1 MLSVGLKIHSSS
13 TTSYNFPFFL
23 FYVPKGAELKNE
35 NKPDTPDP
43 PPSKNPVSSIP
54 EPQPQDDSGEIYS
67 INRGKARILVV
78 ITAPIAGF
86 FFPLSANIY
95 LPALN
100 TLADQLHV
108 SNTLN

>member
-1 MLSVGLKIHSSS
+1 MPRGQNS
-13 TTSYNFPFFL
+13 TTKTSPT
-23 FYVPKGAELKNE
+23 P
-35 NKPDTPDP
+35 PDP

-54 EPQPQDDSGEIYS
+54 EPQTQDDSGEIYS

-100 TLADQLHV
+100 ALADQLHV